1 MFLIGAALMFAL
13 WAWSLVPPIQN
24 WGNPNED
31 GFSYV
36 PLFYATITVLPAGIY
51 LLIGAMIGRGRH
63 VWRGRVALFIG
74 GGFLTIVLLFMIL
87 QRLSDMVPGLG

>member
-1 MFLIGAALMFAL
+1 MFAL
-13 WAWSLVPPIQN
+13 WGWSLIPPIEN

-36 PLFYATITVLPAGIY
+36 PLAWATVTVLPVAVY
-51 LLIGAMIGRGRH
+51 LLAGAIVGRGRH

-74 GGFLTIVLLFMIL
+74 GGFLTIVLLFEIL
-87 QRLSDMVPGLG
+87 QRLSEAVPGLG